1 MARQRSYLAEQAA
14 RNRRAREQGWSG
26 YGQKRY
32 WEPRL
37 AANDQALVR
46 QLAEQI
52 GGEVEPE
59 RAGSL
64 MSRKANGIVN
74 AYPPPYR
81 QWDWRVRLLV
91 AAGRI
96 GKKRERKAAA

>member
-1 MARQRSYLAEQAA
+1 MARQCSYATEQAG
-14 RNRRAREQGWSG
+14 RNRRAREQGWSS

-32 WEPRL
+32 WERRL
-37 AANDQALVR
+37 TDDYVR
-46 QLAEQI
+46 ELAVQI

-91 AAGRI
+91 AAGKI

>member
-1 MARQRSYLAEQAA
+1 MPRLRDIAGENRARDA
-14 RNRRAREQGWSG
+14 RYREQGWSG
-26 YGQKRY
+26 YGQYRY
-32 WEPRL
+32 WSVRL
-37 AANDQALVR
+37 KANDQALVR

-52 GGEVEPE
+52 GGAVEPE

-64 MSRKANGIVN
+64 MSKKANGIVN